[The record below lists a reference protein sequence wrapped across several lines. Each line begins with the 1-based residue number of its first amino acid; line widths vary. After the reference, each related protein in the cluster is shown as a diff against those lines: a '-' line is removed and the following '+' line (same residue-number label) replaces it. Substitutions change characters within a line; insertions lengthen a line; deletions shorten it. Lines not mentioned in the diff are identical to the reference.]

1 MLKAICAIMV
11 TAQGIAGNSP
21 LSLTDDIQ
29 GLSLNNMADAI
40 ITQRSFKYR
49 IYPSHAQTTR
59 LEQTLA
65 LCCELYNAALQ
76 ERRDAWRIARKS
88 INYHAQAVQLP
99 DIKQTRPELGRVHS
113 QVLQETLKRLEKAF
127 DAFFRR
133 VKAGEKPGFPRF
145 RARARYDSF
154 TYPQSG
160 FALESG
166 KLKLSKIGKVKIKL
180 HRPIE
185 GKAKTLTI
193 TRNSTGKWVACFTA
207 EVEHEPLP
215 VTTEA
220 TGVDMGLKA
229 FAVLSNG
236 EQVANPKFFR
246 TEEKRLAKA
255 QRKLSAA
262 KKGSPERHKRRKVVA
277 HIHERIANKRRNFA
291 HQESRKLVNRFALIV
306 FENLN
311 IRGMLKNHCL
321 AKSIADAAWSQLVN
335 FTTYK
340 AECAGRRVVQVNPR
354 NTSQMCS
361 GCGEIVEKDLS
372 VRLHHCS
379 GCGLVLDRDHNAAIN
394 ILALGLQSVPQSR
407 IEAAHL

>member
-1 MLKAICAIMV
+1 MQVAK
-11 TAQGIAGNSP
+11 TY
-21 LSLTDDIQ
+21 
-29 GLSLNNMADAI
+29 
-40 ITQRSFKYR
+40 KYR
-49 IYPSHAQTTR
+49 LYPSKAQATK
-59 LEQTLA
+59 LDATLA

-76 ERRDAWRIARKS
+76 ERRDAWRIARTS

-99 DIKQTRPELGRVHS
+99 EIKSLRHEFGRVHS

-145 RARARYDSF
+145 RSRARYDSF

-160 FALESG
+160 FAIEHG

-180 HRPIE
+180 HHPIE
-185 GKAKTLTI
+185 GKIKTLTV
-193 TRNSTGKWVACFTA
+193 TRTATGKWYACFS
-207 EVEHEPLP
+207 VECKHEPLP
-215 VTTEA
+215 KSAEA
-220 TGVDMGLKA
+220 VGIDMGLKA
-229 FAVLSNG
+229 FAVLSTD

-246 TEEKRLAKA
+246 VEEKRLAKA

-262 KKGSPERHKRRKVVA
+262 TKGSPERHKRRKIIA
-277 HIHERIANKRRNFA
+277 RIHERIANKRRNFA
-291 HQESRKLVNRFALIV
+291 HQESRKLVNRFGIIV

-311 IRGMLKNHCL
+311 IRGMLKYHCL
-321 AKSIADAAWSQLVN
+321 AKSIADAAWSQLVQ

-340 AECAGRRVVQVNPR
+340 AECAGRRVMQVNPR

-372 VRLHHCS
+372 VRIHACH
-379 GCGLVLDRDHNAAIN
+379 GCGLTLDRDPNAAIN
-394 ILALGLQSVPQSR
+394 ILALGLQSIPQLR
-407 IEAAHL
+407 IEAAPLYGAE